1 MAPLSLSNGTGNDWA
16 LSADINDFDAQNLK
30 RPHDLS

>member
-1 MAPLSLSNGTGNDWA
+1 MAPLSTANCLSNGTGNDWA

-30 RPHDLS
+30 